1 MDRARRKHEFL
12 DHLFRDELQAIQG
25 LVAAL
30 AAESIANA
38 VTAFLQGD
46 SSEGDE
52 TDLEE
57 PHWIDC
63 DWGRGKDSRPDEPLL
78 GVLGVD
84 RYFFGKIG
92 VCFPPATPECRVW
105 ARRLA

>member
-1 MDRARRKHEFL
+1 MDRARRKQQFL
-12 DHLFRDELQAIQG
+12 DHLFRDELEAIQG

-38 VTAFLQGD
+38 VAAFLQGD
-46 SSEGDE
+46 FTERDE
-52 TDLEE
+52 IDPEE
-57 PHWIDC
+57 SHWIDR
-63 DWGRGKDSRPDEPLL
+63 DWGRGKDPHQDEPLL

-92 VCFPPATPECRVW
+92 VCFPTATQERRVW
-105 ARRLA
+105 ARRPA